1 MDAAGA
7 DYRFIAYPGALHG
20 FTNPE
25 ADARGKEN
33 GIPLAYDAKTDERS
47 WKDMQEL
54 FAKSFG

>member
-7 DYRFIAYPGALHG
+7 DYRFVAYPGALHG

-33 GIPLAYDAKTDERS
+33 GLPLGYDAKADAQS
-47 WKDMQEL
+47 WRDMQEL
-54 FAKSFG
+54 FAKVFA